1 MSKLPT
7 VVFKYGSASSMIGE
21 AMSVATTGSSGS
33 LQAEVIDIRMDI
45 NDDDE
50 DVVIAKVSITNEAP
64 VPMGGLD
71 VAVITHLGAKHHSHC
86 LLYTSPSPRD
96 GLLSRMPSSA

>member
-1 MSKLPT
+1 MSKLHT
-7 VVFKYGSASSMIGE
+7 VVFKYGSASRVIGE

-50 DVVIAKVSITNEAP
+50 DVASF
-64 VPMGGLD
+64 
-71 VAVITHLGAKHHSHC
+71 LGAKEHNNLQIVNRRIYIGCNTPFS
-86 LLYTSPSPRD
+86 LQKLNIKYK
-96 GLLSRMPSSA
+96 